1 MVVNLDYNIMDINS
15 LIRQIAD
22 GINENRNHKIPY
34 SLINEAFYY
43 CVFDW
48 NRWQLLSRQDPIYII
63 GLSEAKYDYYW
74 VYVTNKDHEIHFA
87 SCALDVSLESKFRKY
102 TFNKGELRDIRKTMI
117 EYFQNHPEETL
128 IISKFNEN
136 PEEEDYYIENV
147 Y

>member
-1 MVVNLDYNIMDINS
+1 MWSAHGMTHSCTVLSLAGWTPHVWIWINS
-15 LIRQIAD
+15 I
-22 GINENRNHKIPY
+22 
-34 SLINEAFYY
+34 AFYY